1 MSQREAVTHRGVLI
15 HLIFFYLCH
24 ITYIRY
30 HISYITHHLYIVSV
44 IHIVIKQV
52 QHVAGTEEWRLVLQ
66 PVEKTDHGWYSCQV
80 GTLGALARYPP

>member
-1 MSQREAVTHRGVLI
+1 MSQRKGVTHRGVLI
-15 HLIFFYLCH
+15 HLDFFFIIYHTPGIIYL
-24 ITYIRY
+24 TDYIIY
-30 HISYITHHLYIVSV
+30 ISLYLY
-44 IHIVIKQV
+44 IKQV